1 MNINMIACTSFS
13 SRPIGCLNHL
23 NKTVISTYCVS
34 ERHTEC
40 SHAMDYSSTTRAPE
54 EVHYVVN
61 MASACYVIAL
71 LWLLAGLTRIWLCSM
86 LNSLSYYDF
95 YYFEVILFY
104 MKESLYCL

>member
-1 MNINMIACTSFS
+1 MFTCNGLLF
-13 SRPIGCLNHL
+13 NHESPRRGTL
-23 NKTVISTYCVS
+23 C
-34 ERHTEC
+34 R
-40 SHAMDYSSTTRAPE
+40 
-54 EVHYVVN
+54 N